1 MPMMFRNEDSDFALD
16 QLGYEVSR
24 DCQFFSLQGGV
35 FSYGFGDA
43 GKVSL
48 LHGGRTIPARAELP
62 FSFELYDPDDGT
74 PIEHE
79 DCFLE
84 SIASTLRAR
93 TPFDERS
100 SVSRFDSSSLRLLS
114 IEVEAATIT
123 GFPIIGSIVDI
134 ADKNRQTISALL
146 IGVTLS
152 ENRNLMICW
161 FALTPEQA
169 QVPSF
174 KSIDDV

>member
-1 MPMMFRNEDSDFALD
+1 MPMIFQSKDSDFALD

-24 DCQFFSLQGGV
+24 GYQFFSLQGGV
-35 FSYGFGDA
+35 FSYSGDA
-43 GKVSL
+43 GQVSL
-48 LHGGRTIPARAELP
+48 LHGGSTFPARAELP
-62 FSFELYDPDDGT
+62 FRVELYDLDDGT

-79 DCFLE
+79 DRFLE
-84 SIASTLRAR
+84 SIASILRAR
-93 TPFDERS
+93 MPFDERS
-100 SVSRFDSSSLRLLS
+100 RMSGFDSSSTLIFS
-114 IEVEAATIT
+114 TEVDAANTAGLPT
-123 GFPIIGSIVDI
+123 LGSVVEI
-134 ADKNRQTISALL
+134 ADKNGQTISALL

-152 ENRNLMICW
+152 ENSNLMICW